1 MREWNNM
8 AESRELEIKEYRTEL
23 EKGRCL
29 LWLRHEDPKHILGY

>member
-1 MREWNNM
+1 MDAQEMREWNNM

-29 LWLRHEDPKHILGY
+29 L